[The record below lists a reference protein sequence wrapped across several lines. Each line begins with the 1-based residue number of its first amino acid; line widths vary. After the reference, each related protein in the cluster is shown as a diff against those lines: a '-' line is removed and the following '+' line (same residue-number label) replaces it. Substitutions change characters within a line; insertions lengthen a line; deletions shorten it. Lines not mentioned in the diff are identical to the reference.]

1 MNCVA
6 FFFVFVTAMP
16 VTLALQADGNPL
28 SSAIALLDSL
38 ATKVRAEGEAAAKE
52 YQEFEAWCHGQSQ
65 NLQHQIQSGE
75 AQTEQLQATIT
86 KANADIVALDDKIES
101 LASSISTDEQELKES
116 SDVRAKETQDFAA
129 SEAALVD
136 AISAID
142 RAVMIL
148 QKEMHKNPAA
158 LAQIDGSSMN
168 NLLKTLGTV
177 IDAAD
182 FPVADQSKIAAL
194 VQEQAKQ
201 GDSADDEELAAPAY
215 KTQSTNVVEML
226 EDLKDK
232 AESQLG
238 DLRKAERS
246 TSQNYQLLAS
256 SLQDQIKA
264 DTKDLNDEKAS
275 KAASQEA
282 KSIAE
287 GDLAESTNSLN
298 NDKSALKEASI
309 SCRTGAE
316 DNEASMKS
324 RNAELT
330 ALTTAKKILSETG
343 SGAADRA
350 YSFFEVDH
358 QSQSGTRLHS
368 RMDLANAEIVHLL
381 KKLAKENHSTAL
393 AQLASRIATTLR
405 YGAQGGQDPFTKVKQ
420 LITDLLSKL
429 QAEAQADA
437 TEKSYCDAEIA
448 KTNAKKAELE
458 TEMSKLS
465 TEIDQATA
473 TSAQL
478 TADVKELQ
486 AWMANLARSQ
496 ADMDAMRVESHTE
509 YQKAKEELELG
520 LRGVRKAISLLKE
533 YYSGSAAPASA
544 SLLQLSASTQQ
555 PAVHDKA
562 QGAGEEIIASLEVV
576 EQDFAKDLAVEE
588 TAEDDAAND
597 YSKITK
603 KNKDAKGIKDLD
615 IKYKTKE
622 LKGLAKAASEVS
634 GDKGTT
640 GSMLEAVLE
649 YSGKLQERCVGKAET
664 SETRMARRQA
674 ELAGLKK
681 ALSILESETAFVQSR
696 KKHGVRSTF
705 LG

>member
-116 SDVRAKETQDFAA
+116 SDVRAKETKDFAA

-215 KTQSTNVVEML
+215 KTQSTNVLEML

-287 GDLAESTNSLN
+287 GDLAESSNSLN
-298 NDKSALKEASI
+298 NDKSALKTASI
-309 SCRTGAE
+309 SCRTGEE

-343 SGAADRA
+343 GGAADRA

-393 AQLASRIATTLR
+393 AQLASQIATTLR

-448 KTNAKKAELE
+448 KTNVKKAELE

-478 TADVKELQ
+478 TADVKELES
-486 AWMANLARSQ
+486 WMANLARSQ

-509 YQKAKEELELG
+509 YQKAKTELELG

-544 SLLQLSASTQQ
+544 SLLQLSAS
-555 PAVHDKA
+555 VHDKA

-597 YSKITK
+597 YAKITK

-615 IKYKTKE
+615 VKYKTKE
-622 LKGLAKAASEVS
+622 LKGLAKAAADVS

-664 SETRMARRQA
+664 SETRMARREA
-674 ELAGLKK
+674 ELSGLKK
-681 ALSILESETAFVQSR
+681 ALSIIESETAFVQSR

>member
-1 MNCVA
+1 M
-6 FFFVFVTAMP
+6 
-16 VTLALQADGNPL
+16 
-28 SSAIALLDSL
+28 
-38 ATKVRAEGEAAAKE
+38 E
-52 YQEFEAWCHGQSQ
+52 
-65 NLQHQIQSGE
+65 
-75 AQTEQLQATIT
+75 
-86 KANADIVALDDKIES
+86 
-101 LASSISTDEQELKES
+101 
-116 SDVRAKETQDFAA
+116 
-129 SEAALVD
+129 
-136 AISAID
+136 
-142 RAVMIL
+142 
-148 QKEMHKNPAA
+148 
-158 LAQIDGSSMN
+158 
-168 NLLKTLGTV
+168 
-177 IDAAD
+177 
-182 FPVADQSKIAAL
+182 
-194 VQEQAKQ
+194 
-201 GDSADDEELAAPAY
+201 
-215 KTQSTNVVEML
+215 
-226 EDLKDK
+226 
-232 AESQLG
+232 
-238 DLRKAERS
+238 
-246 TSQNYQLLAS
+246 
-256 SLQDQIKA
+256 
-264 DTKDLNDEKAS
+264 
-275 KAASQEA
+275 
-282 KSIAE
+282 
-287 GDLAESTNSLN
+287 
-298 NDKSALKEASI
+298 
-309 SCRTGAE
+309 
-316 DNEASMKS
+316 S

-343 SGAADRA
+343 GGAADRA
-350 YSFFEVDH
+350 YSFLEVDH

-405 YGAQGGQDPFTKVKQ
+405 YGTQGGADPFTKVKQ

-478 TADVKELQ
+478 TADVKELE

-509 YQKAKEELELG
+509 YQKAKTELDLG

-562 QGAGEEIIASLEVV
+562 QGAGAEIIASLEVV

-588 TAEDDAAND
+588 TAEDDAANE
-597 YSKITK
+597 YAKITK

-615 IKYKTKE
+615 VKYKTKE
-622 LKGLAKAASEVS
+622 LKGLAKAAADVS

-664 SETRMARRQA
+664 SETRMARREA
-674 ELAGLKK
+674 ELSGLKK
-681 ALSILESETAFVQSR
+681 ALSIIESETAFVQSR